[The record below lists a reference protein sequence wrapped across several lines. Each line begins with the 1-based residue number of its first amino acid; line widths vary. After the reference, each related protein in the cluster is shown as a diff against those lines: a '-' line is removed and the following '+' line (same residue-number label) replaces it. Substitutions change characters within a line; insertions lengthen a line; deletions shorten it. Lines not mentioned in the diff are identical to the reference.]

1 LHAGRFIVRTNA
13 DRVDVET
20 PDARIAVAPA
30 SFAEIEVRALR
41 PTRVAVYTGKARVDV
56 ATGRATALVDAGAV
70 WSAGE
75 LRRTAVADSAAAAQI
90 LAPTSGAS
98 QLCPAPA
105 ESTVVAAPVAAT
117 KPPPPAVSQPVRVR
131 PTASHRASSP
141 ATPPAEPVAV
151 VAPAPSIA
159 DTTTDDAQRL
169 AAAIHRLRQDHDAK
183 GALALLATVA
193 NDGAFADEL
202 ALVRLEAQLAL
213 GDRSGALATLDALPL
228 PDGPRGAELLVL
240 RAELRAETRRWR
252 EAIDDYS
259 RDRSAATSPIA
270 ERALFGLARCRL
282 EVGEVDAAR
291 AGLQTYLKRFPAG
304 RFATDAR
311 RILSTRE

>member
-1 LHAGRFIVRTNA
+1 MSSGGRRDPALELLRDLAAPAQLSPQAKRRIAEQLAERPARAWSWPAWIAAPSLVALALLVWRVSTRAPAPIAQHDVAQAFVVPACGVAWVAAGEHFAAALVGPADAQVSGGSRQHVALHAGRFIVRTNA

-41 PTRVAVYTGKARVDV
+41 PTRVAVYTGNARVDV

-117 KPPPPAVSQPVRVR
+117 KPPPPAVGQPVRVR

-169 AAAIHRLRQDHDAK
+169 AAAIHRLRQDHDA
-183 GALALLATVA
+183 
-193 NDGAFADEL
+193 
-202 ALVRLEAQLAL
+202 
-213 GDRSGALATLDALPL
+213 
-228 PDGPRGAELLVL
+228 
-240 RAELRAETRRWR
+240 
-252 EAIDDYS
+252 
-259 RDRSAATSPIA
+259 
-270 ERALFGLARCRL
+270 
-282 EVGEVDAAR
+282 
-291 AGLQTYLKRFPAG
+291 
-304 RFATDAR
+304 
-311 RILSTRE
+311 